1 MIKHFIKVKEAIK
14 YISQWREYR
23 LPKGEHCIVDKGVT
37 GCGYTEFCLTNED
50 PVVLCSPRKLLLENK
65 RDQHVH
71 DHNILYLENKMEKD
85 KQDYE
90 AVKAMKKE
98 VEKHLFVCQEL
109 GLSPKFMITYDSTPY
124 IIQYLIE
131 LGLLDQFTFVVDEF
145 QSIFLDSYFKSN
157 VEINFVESLQACES
171 VVYLSAT
178 PMLDKYLERL
188 PEFKDLT
195 CYKLDWSDT
204 GYVERIKIKRRRVAS
219 LITECGN
226 IIDKYLAGDFPMAL
240 NSENQVVES
249 KEAVFYFNSVS
260 EITRIIKAKG
270 LTPKNT
276 LILCSPTTK
285 NEAKLD
291 KIKFTFGR
299 VPLKDEPNPMF
310 IFCTSAIYMG
320 VDFYS
325 DCATSYVFADP
336 NVDCLALD
344 ISLDLAQISGRQ
356 RNRLNPFKNE
366 IVLFYRTKRKNEK
379 KVTKEEFDEA
389 QKSRREE
396 TERLLEI
403 FDGIS
408 DVKKKE
414 SFLRKLKESIELSRY
429 SKDFISISKN
439 SNLPVYNY
447 LIDIANERAWE
458 VSQDHYQDEI
468 SVTTELLRNKFDV
481 EGYKSKEEIL
491 VEDFLTNKFY
501 TTGIFREKMR
511 MYCEF
516 RDQYGENK
524 EILEHLFFRIKD
536 QKFRMFYE
544 YYGTKGC
551 SARSYQEG
559 ELEKG
564 WKNATLEDRLKME
577 MSSRFKPGDRYSLE
591 DFKVMVQEV
600 YDGLGL
606 KKKAKAKDLEQYF
619 KLSKIFVPGIDKKT
633 GEQKMKHGYKIVGAL

>member
-1 MIKHFIKVKEAIK
+1 MIKKFIKVEEAIR

-90 AVKAMKKE
+90 AVKAMKRK
-98 VEKHLFVCQEL
+98 VEEHLFVCQEL
-109 GLSPKFMITYDSTPY
+109 GMSPKFMITYDSTPY
-124 IIQYLIE
+124 IIQYLLE
-131 LGLLDQFTFVVDEF
+131 LGLLDQFIFVVDEF

-157 VEINFVESLQACES
+157 VEINFVESLQVCES

-178 PMLDKYLERL
+178 PMLDKYLEKL

-204 GYVERIKIKRRRVAS
+204 GYVEKIKIKRRRVAS
-219 LITECGN
+219 LITECGK
-226 IIDKYLAGDFPMAL
+226 IIDKYLAGNFPITL
-240 NSENQVVES
+240 GLDGRPVES
-249 KEAVFYFNSVS
+249 KEAVFYFNSVG

-270 LTPKNT
+270 LTPENT

-299 VPLKDEPNPMF
+299 VPLKDESNPMF

-320 VDFYS
+320 IDFYS
-325 DCATSYVFADP
+325 ECASTYVFADP

-344 ISLDLAQISGRQ
+344 ISLDLSQISGRQ

-366 IVLFYRTKRKNEK
+366 IVLFYRTKRKDEK
-379 KVTKEEFDEA
+379 QVTKEEFDEA
-389 QKSRREE
+389 QKNRRKE
-396 TERLLEI
+396 TENLLNAFNKLSVEE
-403 FDGIS
+403 
-408 DVKKKE
+408 KE
-414 SFLRKLKESIELSRY
+414 SFLRKLKESIEVSRY

-468 SVTTELLRNKFDV
+468 SVTTELLKNKFEV
-481 EGYKSKEEIL
+481 EKYKSKEEVL
-491 VEDFLTNKFY
+491 VKDFLTNKFY
-501 TTGIFREKMR
+501 TTGNFREKMK

-516 RDQYGENK
+516 RDKHGDNPEV
-524 EILEHLFFRIKD
+524 LEHLAFRIKD
-536 QKFRMFYE
+536 QRFRLFYE
-544 YYGTKGC
+544 YYGTSGC
-551 SARSYQEG
+551 RAKSYQEG
-559 ELEKG
+559 ELERG
-564 WKNATLEDRLKME
+564 WRDAAQEDKLKFVIF
-577 MSSRFKPGDRYSLE
+577 SRFKLGERYPMKEIKTMLADIYVE
-591 DFKVMVQEV
+591 
-600 YDGLGL
+600 LGI
-606 KKKAKAKDLEQYF
+606 KKAAKATELGNYF
-619 KLSKIFVPGIDKKT
+619 KLIKTRITCPDKKVVD
-633 GEQKMKHGYKIVGAL
+633 GYKLGEKES